1 MTKENPQPVNFQSI
15 SALLKALGLDKP
27 LHPLIALVNYKDI
40 KVDTAEV
47 GKGYILNFFKISFK
61 EHFAGQIRYGQGHYD
76 FEEGGLS
83 FTAPNQLIAAANEE
97 KDYSGYTLL
106 FHPDFIRNYPL
117 GKQIAKYGFFSYSVA
132 EALYLSDKE
141 KKIIF
146 SVFDNI
152 AMELDTNIDHFSQDV
167 LISQIE
173 VLLNYS
179 NRFYGR
185 QFITRKIV
193 HHDLIAEMEAY
204 LLDIFSMDKP
214 LVNGLPAVIEIA
226 NYLKVS
232 PRYLNDMLRSL
243 TGQTTQQHI
252 HNKLIDKAKD
262 ILSTSQLTVAEI
274 AYSLGF
280 EHPQSFSRLFKT
292 KVKVSP
298 LEFRQSFVLMR
309 PLKV

>member
-1 MTKENPQPVNFQSI
+1 MKKEKPVPAVLKSI
-15 SALLKALGLDKP
+15 SELLKMLGLPKP
-27 LHPLIALVNYKDI
+27 MHPMVALVNYKDI
-40 KVDTAEV
+40 KVDTAEL
-47 GKGYILNFFKISFK
+47 GKGYLLNFYKISFK

-83 FTAPNQLIAAANEE
+83 FTAPNQLIAAAEEE

-106 FHPDFIRNYPL
+106 FHPDFLRNYPL
-117 GKQIAKYGFFSYSVA
+117 GKHILQYGFFSYSVA

-167 LISQIE
+167 LVSQIE

-179 NRFYGR
+179 NRFYSR
-185 QFITRKIV
+185 QFITRKVV
-193 HHDLIAEMEAY
+193 HHDLIAEMEAF
-204 LLDIFSMDKP
+204 LLDVFSKDDSFI
-214 LVNGLPAVIEIA
+214 NGLPSVMEVAEH
-226 NYLKVS
+226 LKVS

-252 HNKLIDKAKD
+252 HNQLIEKAKEM
-262 ILSTSQLTVAEI
+262 LSTGNLTIAEI
-274 AYSLGF
+274 AYNLGF
-280 EHPQSFSRLFKT
+280 EQPQSFNRLFKN
-292 KVKVSP
+292 KVKVTP
-298 LEFRQSFVLMR
+298 LEFRHSFN
-309 PLKV
+309 

>member
-1 MTKENPQPVNFQSI
+1 MGNLQPVIFQSI
-15 SALLKALGLDKP
+15 SAMLKTLGLPKP
-27 LHPLIALVNYKDI
+27 MHPLVALVNYKDI
-40 KVDTAEV
+40 KVDTTQL
-47 GKGYILNFFKISFK
+47 GLGYVLNFYKVSFK
-61 EHFAGQIRYGQGHYD
+61 EHFAGKIRYGQGHYD

-83 FTAPNQLIAAANEE
+83 FTAPNQLIAAAAEE

-152 AMELDTNIDHFSQDV
+152 AMELDTSTDHFSQDV

-179 NRFYGR
+179 NRFYSR

-193 HHDLIAEMEAY
+193 HNDLIAEMEAY
-204 LLDIFSMDKP
+204 LTEIFTNEKS
-214 LVNGLPAVIEIA
+214 LLEGLPAVQEIA
-226 NYLKVS
+226 DHLKVS

-252 HNKLIDKAKD
+252 HNKLIEKAKD
-262 ILSTSQLTVAEI
+262 ILSTSNLTIAEI
-274 AYSLGF
+274 AYNLGF
-280 EHPQSFSRLFKT
+280 EHPQSFNRLFKT
-292 KVKVSP
+292 RVKVSP
-298 LEFRQSFVLMR
+298 LEFRQSFS
-309 PLKV
+309 